1 MRAYIYD
8 PEDLGFLEP
17 YDSTIKVISIEE
29 KEYDSD
35 RNIITLEIIE
45 KHWDDGI
52 FNIKREA
59 VQWDHKTH

>member
-1 MRAYIYD
+1 MKI

-35 RNIITLEIIE
+35 RNIALEIIE

-59 VQWDHKTH
+59 VIRTIKHVNL